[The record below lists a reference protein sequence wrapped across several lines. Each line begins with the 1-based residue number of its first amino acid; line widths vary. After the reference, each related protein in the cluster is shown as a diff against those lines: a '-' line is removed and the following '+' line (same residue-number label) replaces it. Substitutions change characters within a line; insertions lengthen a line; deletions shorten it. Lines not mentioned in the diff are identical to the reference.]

1 MRVRDKVATNV
12 VIDFV
17 KHGTTPTEVASN
29 EIYLDVGGAFI
40 PGVVDH
46 HHDMGE
52 TFFPST
58 SRMIYTLLL
67 STQCS
72 TLWPT
77 SKATGERIR
86 NFSASDETVV
96 IKTHF
101 NPDFDAVVS
110 CYILKRYLS
119 TGADL
124 DLLNGLVEVVDRV
137 DQGSY
142 DKNPLIND
150 LWYLFFWYFTNILKT
165 DDIVCDFFNLIDLHI
180 LNADRLTP
188 LESHPEYQPL
198 NQYFSSV
205 EDRYK
210 INFSSTGLTVPFF
223 NAEKSQYGL
232 KEVIFLSLDEDLR
245 RDFQAAK
252 ILFRKK
258 SKAIWVV
265 YDPSACDGLGRLTL
279 SVDGS
284 LKNGLLGYGWVLE
297 FLEKYL
303 RKKMKDPRYPFRKGP
318 VRAGYRNSD
327 PWYDGRG
334 HAYTIVDSPN
344 SGTILSTLILDDIMG
359 FVPFLNNNWSRLEAV
374 FSKDRNALTGFFSV

>member
-1 MRVRDKVATNV
+1 MRALDKVSTNV

-17 KHGTTPTEVASN
+17 KHGTTPTKVASN
-29 EIYLDVGGAFI
+29 EIYLDVGGAFMS
-40 PGVVDH
+40 GVIDH

-58 SRMIYTLLL
+58 SRMICTLLL

-72 TLWPT
+72 SHWPT
-77 SKATGERIR
+77 SIATAERIR
-86 NFSASDETVV
+86 NFSESDETVI

-101 NPDFDAVVS
+101 NPDLDAVVS

-124 DLLNGLVEVVDRV
+124 ALLNGLVEVVDRV
-137 DQGSY
+137 DQGDY
-142 DKNPLIND
+142 DENPLIND
-150 LWYLFFWYFTNILKT
+150 LWYLFFWYFSNILRT
-165 DDIVCDFFNLIDLHI
+165 DDIVRDFFNLIDLHI
-180 LNADRLTP
+180 LNADHLTP
-188 LESHPEYQPL
+188 LEAHPEYKPL
-198 NQYFSSV
+198 HQYFSSV
-205 EDRYK
+205 EDRYE
-210 INFSSTGLTVPFF
+210 ISFSITGLTVPFF
-223 NAEKSQYGL
+223 NAEKSQYEPR
-232 KEVIFLSLDEDLR
+232 EVIFLSLDDVLR
-245 RDFQAAK
+245 RDFQAVK

-297 FLEKYL
+297 FLEKSL
-303 RKKMKDPRYPFRKGP
+303 RKKMKDPRYPVRKGS

-344 SGTILSTLILDDIMG
+344 SGTILSIFTLDD
-359 FVPFLNNNWSRLEAV
+359 FVGSVQLLNDNWQRFEAV
-374 FSKDRNALTGFFSV
+374 FRKDMNRCAFR